1 MSALKWVS
9 RKPGAEH
16 PPDTTSAGHQGVT
29 GRGRSFCRGGF
40 ETRPYERN
48 VLRTCCALMARRLPA
63 SIQLQGAEDATRDL
77 LVAGLDPLPVLL
89 TALVVRGQRLLY
101 QQHGS
106 LLTTQLDLTR
116 RL

>member
-1 MSALKWVS
+1 
-9 RKPGAEH
+9 
-16 PPDTTSAGHQGVT
+16 
-29 GRGRSFCRGGF
+29 
-40 ETRPYERN
+40 
-48 VLRTCCALMARRLPA
+48 MARRLPA

-77 LVAGLDPLPVLL
+77 LVAGLDPLPVWL

-106 LLTTQLDLTR
+106 LLTTQMDLTR